1 MRSLLLLLVSCACG
15 STVIDVHS
23 LSHACA
29 VDADCVAVYAGDAC
43 QACHCSN
50 TAIAASA
57 RSLYD
62 AEANAASSACRYRAV
77 CSADCGLPPVQCSQ
91 GVCVLR

>member
-1 MRSLLLLLVSCACG
+1 MRSLLLLLSLCACG

-23 LSHACA
+23 LSHACS

-57 RSLYD
+57 QSLYE
-62 AEANAASSACRYRAV
+62 AEATAASSACRYTAV
-77 CSADCGLPPVQCSQ
+77 CSADCALAAVQCAQ
-91 GVCVLR
+91 GVCALK